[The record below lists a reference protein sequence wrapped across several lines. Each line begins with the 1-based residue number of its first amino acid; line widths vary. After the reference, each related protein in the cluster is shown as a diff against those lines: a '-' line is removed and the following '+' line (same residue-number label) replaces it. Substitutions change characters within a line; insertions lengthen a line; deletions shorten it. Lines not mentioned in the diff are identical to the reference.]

1 VHVSCDRHWSDEP
14 RHHYD
19 ASSTTSSPTTTTTTT
34 RTTSPRQ
41 FTASADVVVTSSAAV
56 TRPLDEQSHVISD
69 EDYDW
74 SIRRT
79 LERPP
84 LDKDQARTRSI
95 FVEGGSEDD
104 ENEGDAMTLMKEKTE
119 SLNTVK
125 HWVNHG
131 DDSVEPWVYRELTDD
146 VSDEELEQQQDQT
159 AISRE
164 HHEHHLEGQ
173 SDTVVHVHDHH
184 IHEFHNDDASVVDN
198 VEVARSSATATAALD
213 SDQLASSVTQRTSN
227 DDKQLHT
234 KNDPSRARRALMYNV
249 EEGLTATDSVCFL

>member
-1 VHVSCDRHWSDEP
+1 M
-14 RHHYD
+14 
-19 ASSTTSSPTTTTTTT
+19 
-34 RTTSPRQ
+34 
-41 FTASADVVVTSSAAV
+41 TSSAAV

-84 LDKDQARTRSI
+84 LEKDQARTRSI
-95 FVEGGSEDD
+95 FVEGGHEDGENEDD
-104 ENEGDAMTLMKEKTE
+104 KMTLTKEKTE

-131 DDSVEPWVYRELTDD
+131 DDRVEPWVYRELTDD
-146 VSDEELEQQQDQT
+146 DSDEELEQQQT

-184 IHEFHNDDASVVDN
+184 IHEFHNDDTSVVDN
-198 VEVARSSATATAALD
+198 VEAARSSATATAALD
-213 SDQLASSVTQRTSN
+213 SDEKASSVTQRTSN

-234 KNDPSRARRALMYNV
+234 KNDPSRARSALMYNV
-249 EEGLTATDSVCFL
+249 EEGLTATD